1 MQHKQR
7 HGCLTAWLIY
17 LTIAYSIVSITYFFN
32 TDEIS
37 EISPYKTSQNILLI
51 YGSLGIL
58 SIVFCILLFKWIRL
72 GFWGILITSIIVLIT
87 QIINGHGIFQPL
99 IGLFGI
105 IVLYAL
111 LQVKKGNVSGWN
123 NLE

>member
-1 MQHKQR
+1 MQNKQR

-17 LTIAYSIVSITYFFN
+17 LIIAYSIVSITYFFN

-37 EISPYKTSQNILLI
+37 EISPYKTSKNILLI

-58 SIVFCILLFKWIRL
+58 SIVFCILLFKWVRL

-99 IGLFGI
+99 IGLFSI

-111 LQVKKGNVSGWN
+111 LQLKKGNVSSWN